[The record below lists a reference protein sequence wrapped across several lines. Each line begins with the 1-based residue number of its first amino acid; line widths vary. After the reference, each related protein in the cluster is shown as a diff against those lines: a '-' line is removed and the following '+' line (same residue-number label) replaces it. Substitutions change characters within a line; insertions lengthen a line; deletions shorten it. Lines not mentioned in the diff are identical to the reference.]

1 MLGSS
6 SQSASRYRIIP
17 GWPETL
23 VLSSKMWRTSMKFIS
38 ISRAVRTRAILPS
51 YWSGHQAR
59 GKIHGVR
66 HHHRPRDSRSAPDR
80 EQDVLVVRY
89 RVRAAAEYPDGSGFA
104 GPARHA
110 AGHDDRLASEAAGSG
125 IMGQDDKFRSL
136 SASAT
141 ELSDA
146 WKDRL
151 EDANV
156 LFSSGRN
163 ASAIS
168 SGLYAI
174 EILLKTRGCV
184 ILRLSQMPRILEIHD
199 LVGLATFAG
208 LRQIIDDPQF
218 KDSKTGQDWTKVLA
232 LARDLSKL
240 RYSPDSNWTKQDT
253 MDFLDCLQDPDHG
266 VISWIQ
272 KLP

>member
-1 MLGSS
+1 
-6 SQSASRYRIIP
+6 
-17 GWPETL
+17 
-23 VLSSKMWRTSMKFIS
+23 
-38 ISRAVRTRAILPS
+38 
-51 YWSGHQAR
+51 
-59 GKIHGVR
+59 
-66 HHHRPRDSRSAPDR
+66 
-80 EQDVLVVRY
+80 
-89 RVRAAAEYPDGSGFA
+89 
-104 GPARHA
+104 
-110 AGHDDRLASEAAGSG
+110 
-125 IMGQDDKFRSL
+125 MGQDDKFRSL
-136 SASAT
+136 GASAI

-156 LFSSGRN
+156 LFPSGRN
-163 ASAIS
+163 AAAIS

-174 EILLKTRGCV
+174 EILVKTRVCG

-208 LRQIIDDPQF
+208 LRQVIDDPQF
-218 KDSKTGQDWTKVLA
+218 KDSKTGQNWTKVLA
-232 LARDLSKL
+232 LSRDLSRL

-253 MDFLDCLQDPDHG
+253 TDFLDCLQDPDHG